1 MDRHVTDKLF
11 FFLTS
16 LELFKHHFKG
26 FPGGPGVRTLSFH
39 CRGYR
44 LDACLMK

>member
-39 CRGYR
+39 CRGHR
-44 LDACLMK
+44 FDACLKK